1 MGADQKRIGP
11 GSKLPSPR
19 LSQSFGISGSIS
31 TAARTPVLTR
41 PATVGTRMRVS
52 ARAITF
58 DKIRLNT
65 TRSSI
70 NFSNKT
76 LD

>member
-1 MGADQKRIGP
+1 MGTDQKRIGP

-58 DKIRLNT
+58 DKIRFNT

-70 NFSNKT
+70 IF
-76 LD
+76 